1 MQTILGSKDK
11 IIRKTRNRW
20 GRQLTEPFTQTFLL
34 KSDLPIRK
42 EEKKEG
48 AEKKKKDLDE
58 LKKTNLDMIN

>member
-1 MQTILGSKDK
+1 MGETK
-11 IIRKTRNRW
+11 
-20 GRQLTEPFTQTFLL
+20 QLTEPFTQTFLL